1 MPGARNSTS
10 KHGASTSWGGWTDRN
25 KTEHNTSSGD
35 KNYGKTKLR
44 KRKGC
49 LRELGVG
56 MLHRMGKEGLE
67 GEQRLEAREWGT

>member
-1 MPGARNSTS
+1 MPGARNTVQPSMVLPPPGEDGQTE
-10 KHGASTSWGGWTDRN
+10 
-25 KTEHNTSSGD
+25 TEHNTSSGD

-67 GEQRLEAREWGT
+67 GEQRLEARE